1 MASGVALLGTT
12 LLAGGVSQA
21 QAQAPATAPAAPAS
35 AAMPAG
41 YNILF
46 VLVDQEHFFPTWPF
60 PVPGREAIKKK
71 AVTFLN
77 HQAASCVC
85 SSARSVVYTGQHIQ
99 HTGIADNLSSIWQRD
114 LSTNIKTIG
123 HRLAELGY
131 HAAYQGK
138 WHLSANLDLN
148 DKPVDAPLLDY
159 RKTLQSYGFQD
170 FFGIGDMID
179 GTLGGY
185 SYDDGTLSTSISCC
199 ARKPRRCAARA
210 RTGTSRSTSSIRTT
224 RCISTPTSAPRTSRA
239 SAMRSASPAP
249 RTTNSTAQPGTAC
262 RCPRAAHQPL
272 GRAGAAEGAP
282 LLPAIHRPAGGRLA
296 GRDRRWRAL
305 RNYYFNAIRDCD
317 RKVERLMQAL
327 EDNGMA
333 QTPSSSSRR
342 THGELGG
349 SHQMRGK
356 GTTTYGTEPPAPH
369 DRPSGSRGRQ
379 AVPGADLAARPHA
392 DESWR
397 SPARTA
403 PPAPV
408 PARDCPARTSRPAAR
423 PGSRGREGRATG
435 HSLQLRHAVLHG
447 PLLGTMTI
455 DTRTYRTKPRRSRR
469 RMLAGHP
476 PDFRNR
482 TSIRSIFD
490 GRHRFS
496 RYFSAIAF
504 NTPKTMEELLAKND
518 LEVYDLQ
525 ADPDEMTNLALDAKK
540 NGDLILAL
548 NQVTNE
554 RIAVEV
560 GVDDGSFLPIRTGS
574 GNFHHWTSARPREVR
589 PWERHDIAHSTSSP
603 LRTPQRGS
611 ALVLRG
617 RWGQRFLRM
626 REPDVAP
633 GHCRRQ
639 CPAAHGPRLARPT
652 SSRKSRQR
660 GLGQRIE
667 MQLKPNDGG

>member
-1 MASGVALLGTT
+1 MPEDDSSLPSRRAAMASWVALLGTT

-46 VLVDQEHFFPTWPF
+46 VLVDQEHFFPAWPF

-148 DKPVDAPLLDY
+148 DKPVDAPGRPKAHLYYQQSIDLLV
-159 RKTLQSYGFQD
+159 
-170 FFGIGDMID
+170 
-179 GTLGGY
+179 
-185 SYDDGTLSTSISCC
+185 
-199 ARKPRRCAARA
+199 
-210 RTGTSRSTSSIRTT
+210 
-224 RCISTPTSAPRTSRA
+224 
-239 SAMRSASPAP
+239 
-249 RTTNSTAQPGTAC
+249 
-262 RCPRAAHQPL
+262 
-272 GRAGAAEGAP
+272 GAWPDE
-282 LLPAIHRPAGGRLA
+282 
-296 GRDRRWRAL
+296 DRRWRAL

-333 QTPSSSSRR
+333 QNTIVVF
-342 THGELGG
+342 TADHGELGG

-356 GTTTYGTEPPAPH
+356 GTTTYREQNHLPLMIVHPALAGGKQC
-369 DRPSGSRGRQ
+369 RALTSQ
-379 AVPGADLAARPHA
+379 LDLTPTILALTGKDAAAR
-392 DESWR
+392 
-397 SPARTA
+397 ARA
-403 PPAPV
+403 GEGLPGKDFSALLRNPEVAGEKAV
-408 PARDCPARTSRPAAR
+408 RPATLFNFDMLSYTDPSWA
-423 PGSRGREGRATG
+423 
-435 HSLQLRHAVLHG
+435 
-447 PLLGTMTI
+447 TMTI
-455 DTRTYRTKPRRSRR
+455 DTRTYRTKPPAQQEA
-469 RMLAGHP
+469 MLAGHP

-496 RYFSAIAF
+496 RYFSAVAF

-554 RIAVEV
+554 RIAAEV
-560 GVDDGSFLPIRTGS
+560 GVDDGSFLPIRDGKWK
-574 GNFHHWTSARPREVR
+574 FP
-589 PWERHDIAHSTSSP
+589 PLDER
-603 LRTPQRGS
+603 
-611 ALVLRG
+611 
-617 RWGQRFLRM
+617 
-626 REPDVAP
+626 
-633 GHCRRQ
+633 
-639 CPAAHGPRLARPT
+639 
-652 SSRKSRQR
+652 
-660 GLGQRIE
+660 
-667 MQLKPNDGG
+667 

>member
-1 MASGVALLGTT
+1 MAKRPQDDSSTSSRRTAMASGAALLGST
-12 LLAGGVSQA
+12 LLAGRIA
-21 QAQAPATAPAAPAS
+21 QAQAPSPATPGTSSS

-71 AVTFLN
+71 AITFLN

-99 HTGIADNLSSIWQRD
+99 HTGIADNLNSIWQRD
-114 LSTNIKTIG
+114 LSTKIKTIG

-185 SYDDGTLSTSISCC
+185 SYDDGTLATAISWLRTE
-199 ARKPRRCAARA
+199 AQALRTKGQPWYLAVNFVNPHDTMYFDSDIGSENIQGKRHAFGIARA
-210 RTGTSRSTSSIRTT
+210 PDDELYRATWDGVPLPASR
-224 RCISTPTSAPRTSRA
+224 
-239 SAMRSASPAP
+239 
-249 RTTNSTAQPGTAC
+249 
-262 RCPRAAHQPL
+262 HQPL
-272 GRAGAAEGAP
+272 DAPGRPKAHLYYQQSIDLLVGAWPDE
-282 LLPAIHRPAGGRLA
+282 
-296 GRDRRWRAL
+296 DRRWRAL

-327 EDNGMA
+327 DDNGMA
-333 QTPSSSSRR
+333 RNTIVVF
-342 THGELGG
+342 TADHGELGG
-349 SHQMRGK
+349 NHQMRGK
-356 GTTTYGTEPPAPH
+356 GTTAYRQQNHLPLMIVHPALA
-369 DRPSGSRGRQ
+369 GGKQCQ
-379 AVPGADLAARPHA
+379 ALTSQLDLTPTILALTGKDGAAR
-392 DESWR
+392 
-397 SPARTA
+397 ARA
-403 PPAPV
+403 GEGLPGKDFSALL
-408 PARDCPARTSRPAAR
+408 RDSDAAGEKAVRPAALFNFDMLSYTD
-423 PGSRGREGRATG
+423 PSWA
-435 HSLQLRHAVLHG
+435 
-447 PLLGTMTI
+447 TMTI
-455 DTRTYRTKPRRSRR
+455 DTRTYRTKPPAQQEM
-469 RMLAGHP
+469 MLAGHP

-496 RYFSAIAF
+496 RYFSPVLF

-525 ADPDEMTNLALDAKK
+525 ADPDEMTNLALDPKK

-554 RIAVEV
+554 RIAEEV
-560 GVDDGSFLPIRTGS
+560 GVDDGSFLPIRDGKWA
-574 GNFHHWTSARPREVR
+574 FP
-589 PWERHDIAHSTSSP
+589 PLDER
-603 LRTPQRGS
+603 
-611 ALVLRG
+611 
-617 RWGQRFLRM
+617 
-626 REPDVAP
+626 
-633 GHCRRQ
+633 
-639 CPAAHGPRLARPT
+639 
-652 SSRKSRQR
+652 
-660 GLGQRIE
+660 
-667 MQLKPNDGG
+667 